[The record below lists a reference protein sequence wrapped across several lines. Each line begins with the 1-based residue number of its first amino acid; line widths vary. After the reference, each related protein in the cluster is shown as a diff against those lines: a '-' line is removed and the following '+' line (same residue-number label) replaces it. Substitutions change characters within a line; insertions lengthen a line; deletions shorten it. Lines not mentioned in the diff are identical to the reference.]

1 MECRQ
6 SQTSRLQKDW
16 AYTAAK
22 RPPRS
27 SAPNVCGTSTKG
39 IVEKRQ
45 GVRRHPTSSVENII
59 YRLFPWRPTLGE
71 ARKQETGCYV
81 SFELHGEGFCTCVIV
96 FGDSGNRPHYLLFSN
111 SPVGTIKWEIL
122 PLFCAAVIWIGEVL
136 TKGLILSK
144 RSLTFLIAKLS
155 CIQITRTYS
164 RTHSKILVRFLINV
178 NLMCVVELYICHG
191 RISIGERPWQPAM
204 GMDCFLS

>member
-1 MECRQ
+1 MC
-6 SQTSRLQKDW
+6 D
-16 AYTAAK
+16 
-22 RPPRS
+22 
-27 SAPNVCGTSTKG
+27 
-39 IVEKRQ
+39 
-45 GVRRHPTSSVENII
+45 
-59 YRLFPWRPTLGE
+59 
-71 ARKQETGCYV
+71 RKMQ
-81 SFELHGEGFCTCVIV
+81 

-204 GMDCFLS
+204 GMDCFLSQSELINVLVLISSECSRWCQCWPPVGRQGVRSFLSSSRSHVLLLFGSRE